1 MKPSDA
7 IRGKTGDIKRV
18 VESYGFVAP
27 GIFGSTARGED
38 LDGSDLDLLATIPVD
53 MAGRISLFDIGEMQD
68 ELEQMLSV
76 VVDFNVENDMPEAYR
91 AKIES
96 EVIKL

>member
-7 IRGKTGDIKRV
+7 IRGKAGEIKRV

-38 LDGSDLDLLATIPVD
+38 REGSDLDLLATIPED
-53 MAGRISLFDIGEMQD
+53 MAGQITLFDIANMQD
-68 ELEQMLSV
+68 ELEQMLGV
-76 VVDFNVENDMPEAYR
+76 VVDFNVENNMPEAYR
-91 AKIES
+91 GRIER

>member
-7 IRGKTGDIKRV
+7 IKGKTDEMRKII
-18 VESYGFVAP
+18 ESYGFVAP

-38 LDGSDLDLLATIPVD
+38 EEGSDLDLLATIPEA
-53 MAGRISLFDIGEMQD
+53 MAGQISLFDIADMQD
-68 ELEQMLSV
+68 ELELALGV
-76 VVDFNVENDMPEAYR
+76 VVDFNVENNMPETYR
-91 AKIES
+91 ASIEL